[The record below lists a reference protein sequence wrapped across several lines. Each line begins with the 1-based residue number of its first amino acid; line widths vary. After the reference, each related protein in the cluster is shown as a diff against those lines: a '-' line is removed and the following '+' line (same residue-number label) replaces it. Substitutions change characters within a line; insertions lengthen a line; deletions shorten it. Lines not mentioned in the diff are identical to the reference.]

1 MPLSEHEQRLLEQ
14 MERALYAEDSKF
26 VQTFRGSD
34 NRRRRR
40 RQVGIAVVGFVVGL
54 GLLFVGVAVPGFLWI
69 GPVGFVVMLGSA
81 MYVLYSSR
89 RETTPLEVISGGLDP
104 NPNPGGRS
112 GAGRSASGGRP
123 RARRNRRASFMAKVE
138 ERWRRRGDDRGY

>member
-34 NRRRRR
+34 ARRRRR
-40 RQVGIAVVGFVVGL
+40 RQVGVAVVGFVVGMA
-54 GLLFVGVAVPGFLWI
+54 LLLVGVAVPGFLWV
-69 GPVGFVVMLGSA
+69 GPLGFLVMLGAA

-89 RETTPLEVISGGLDP
+89 RTTTPLEVITGGQARPAPPEGGSRRRSRPARAPRGGGGLM
-104 NPNPGGRS
+104 
-112 GAGRSASGGRP
+112 
-123 RARRNRRASFMAKVE
+123 ARFE
-138 ERWRRRGDDRGY
+138 ERWRKRGLGGDGY